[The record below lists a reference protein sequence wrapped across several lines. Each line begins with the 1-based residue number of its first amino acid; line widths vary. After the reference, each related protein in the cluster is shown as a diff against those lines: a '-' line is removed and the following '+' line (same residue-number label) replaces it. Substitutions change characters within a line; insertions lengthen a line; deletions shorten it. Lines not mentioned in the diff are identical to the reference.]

1 MTIKRGKSLRGRLL
15 AAFSAVAAVSVV
27 LLTIAALIG
36 TDRGVNAAQ
45 DADRRQAAQR
55 AATAAAQAY
64 QRVGSWGGADLAPAQ
79 AIAESAGAQL
89 VVRDASMAMMWPGHA
104 PANAGPG
111 MGSLSNAD
119 SETGPIVVDGRQV
132 GTAVLVFSHSTSSGA
147 GRSVAWVWVAAA
159 AAGALII
166 AFAVS
171 IFVAQRLTRPLLGV
185 TGAARAFA
193 RGNRTARSPVGG
205 PGELGELAAAFN
217 TMADQVVR
225 AEQTRRRLAADVA
238 HELRTPLAALQA
250 GLEELRDGLVDPQ
263 PARLGALHDQALRL
277 GRVVDDLAQL
287 SAAEAAA
294 LTLQPADADLSGIAA
309 MALASQEPAL
319 RAAGMTI
326 TSSFDHSV
334 PVRADPD
341 RLHQA
346 VVNLLA
352 NTARYCRPGDTVT
365 VRAFESGDA
374 AAVVQVA
381 DTGPGIDPADLPHV
395 FDRLWRGTTSATV
408 TGSGIGLAV
417 VRELVTAHGGTV
429 DVDSPPGGG
438 ATFTIRLPLAAPK
451 PVTVASAVR

>member
-1 MTIKRGKSLRGRLL
+1 MIIDRGGSLRRRLL
-15 AAFSAVAAVSVV
+15 VAFSAVAAVSVV

-45 DADRRQAAQR
+45 AADRRQAAQR
-55 AATAAAQAY
+55 AAAAVAQGY
-64 QRVGSWGGADLAPAQ
+64 QKAGGWGGTDLAPAQ
-79 AIAESAGAQL
+79 AIADAAGAQL
-89 VVRDASMAMMWPGHA
+89 VVRDANMAMMWPGLA

-111 MGSLSNAD
+111 MTARSNAD
-119 SETGPIVVDGRQV
+119 SESAPIVVDGRQV
-132 GTAVLVFSHSTSSGA
+132 GTALLLFSHTTPA
-147 GRSVAWVWVAAA
+147 GRGVAWIWVAVA
-159 AAGALII
+159 AAGALVI

-171 IFVAQRLTRPLLGV
+171 LFVARRLTRPLLAV
-185 TGAARAFA
+185 TDAARAFA
-193 RGNRTARSPVGG
+193 RGNRTARSPTGG
-205 PGELGELAAAFN
+205 PGELGELADAFN

-250 GLEELRDGLVDPQ
+250 GLEELRDGLVHPQ

-294 LTLQPADADLSGIAA
+294 LTLQRADADLTGIAA

-319 RAAGMTI
+319 RAAGLTI
-326 TSSFDHSV
+326 TSFFDHRV
-334 PVRADPD
+334 PVRADAD

-346 VVNLLA
+346 IVNLLA
-352 NTARYCRPGDTVT
+352 NAARYCRPGDTVT
-365 VRAFESGDA
+365 VRAFKSGD

-395 FDRLWRGTTSATV
+395 FDRLWRGTTSGTV
-408 TGSGIGLAV
+408 AGSGIGLAV
-417 VRELVTAHGGTV
+417 VRELVTAHGGTI
-429 DVDSPPGGG
+429 DVDSPAVCG
-438 ATFTIRLPLAAPK
+438 ATFTIQLPLAAAMPIS
-451 PVTVASAVR
+451 PRR